1 MAEYEEHNAEL
12 LAGKAHERA
21 RGDALQASWLSN
33 VGVLEKKANE
43 IHNLK
48 FKLEEEREQ
57 FSEAITSLERSS
69 SHEVIRA
76 NANSW

>member
-48 FKLEEEREQ
+48 FKLV
-57 FSEAITSLERSS
+57 S
-69 SHEVIRA
+69 
-76 NANSW
+76 